1 MLLRILAS
9 LLLLISVLFWPFWI
23 SIILAL
29 AGMIY
34 FNVFLEAVVLFLL
47 SDVLFGIK
55 ETSWGGMMF
64 VSFVV
69 SAIVLV
75 IIEVT
80 KKKLKF
86 YPHT

>member
-1 MLLRILAS
+1 M
-9 LLLLISVLFWPFWI
+9 LLISVLFWPFWI